1 MWIDELPNRV
11 EKLKRAGVSILVPP
25 YQSDEIACGEKGG
38 S

>member
-11 EKLKRAGVSILVPP
+11 EKLKRAGVSILEPP

>member
-1 MWIDELPNRV
+1 MWIDEPPNRA

-25 YQSDEIACGEKGG
+25 YQTDEIASGEKGG